1 MISHLF
7 PGIVGTNAAG
17 NVGFPF
23 PFPQI
28 SYLASF
34 VVPSPEQ
41 YAAVPFY
48 LHANPEG
55 TRYLRSG
62 EANLFGPSLKRY
74 ELSKNVNTKEARQ
87 AVVGKL
93 RSYGF

>member
-7 PGIVGTNAAG
+7 PGIVGTKSAA
-17 NVGFPF
+17 NSGFPF
-23 PFPQI
+23 PIPQVA
-28 SYLASF
+28 SLASY
-34 VVPSPEQ
+34 VLPSAEQ
-41 YAAVPFY
+41 YSAIPFY

-74 ELSKNVNTKEARQ
+74 EISKNVATKEARQ
-87 AVVGKL
+87 AVVDKL
-93 RSYGF
+93 KKYGF